1 LTFEIEIVSRDKHKA
16 NPKRTQSEPKANTKR
31 TQSEPKANPKRTQSE
46 MTNSVALNIN
56 VHNFLRW
63 TSIANR
69 IDNPHLSRSQC
80 MKNAMKELVSEKM
93 LRSFIRTKYS
103 EIKKQHPEYTRA
115 ECIKAAM
122 NEWREAK

>member
-1 LTFEIEIVSRDKHKA
+1 MTFETEIGKQRQTQT
-16 NPKRTQSEPKANTKR
+16 TQSELEPKANSKQT
-31 TQSEPKANPKRTQSE
+31 KANKPSEQPK
-46 MTNSVALNIN
+46 MTSVALNIN

-103 EIKKQHPEYTRA
+103 EIKKQHPEYTRS

-122 NEWREAK
+122 KEWRKAE

>member
-1 LTFEIEIVSRDKHKA
+1 LTFETEIGKQRQTQTKA
-16 NPKRTQSEPKANTKR
+16 NNQSELEPTTQSKLEPT
-31 TQSEPKANPKRTQSE
+31 TQSKQPK
-46 MTNSVALNIN
+46 MTSVALNIN
-56 VHNFLRW
+56 VHNFLHW

-103 EIKKQHPEYTRA
+103 EIKKQHPEYTRS
-115 ECIKAAM
+115 ECIKVAM
-122 NEWREAK
+122 KEWRKAE

>member
-1 LTFEIEIVSRDKHKA
+1 MKVIELISKKQTTNKA
-16 NPKRTQSEPKANTKR
+16 NQQTKR
-31 TQSEPKANPKRTQSE
+31 TTTNKANNLE
-46 MTNSVALNIN
+46 MTNSVVLNIN

-69 IDNPHLSRSQC
+69 IDNPHISRSQC

-115 ECIKAAM
+115 ECMKATLD
-122 NEWREAK
+122 EWRKAK

>member
-1 LTFEIEIVSRDKHKA
+1 
-16 NPKRTQSEPKANTKR
+16 
-31 TQSEPKANPKRTQSE
+31 
-46 MTNSVALNIN
+46 MTSVALNIN
-56 VHNFLRW
+56 VLNFLRW

-93 LRSFIRTKYS
+93 LRSFIRAKYS

-115 ECIKAAM
+115 ECIKVAM
-122 NEWREAK
+122 NEWRNQNK

>member
-1 LTFEIEIVSRDKHKA
+1 
-16 NPKRTQSEPKANTKR
+16 
-31 TQSEPKANPKRTQSE
+31 

-56 VHNFLRW
+56 VHNFLHW

-69 IDNPHLSRSQC
+69 IDNPHLSRSHC

>member
-1 LTFEIEIVSRDKHKA
+1 
-16 NPKRTQSEPKANTKR
+16 
-31 TQSEPKANPKRTQSE
+31 
-46 MTNSVALNIN
+46 MTSVALNIN

-80 MKNAMKELVSEKM
+80 MKNAMKELVSEKI

-122 NEWREAK
+122 NEWRKTE

>member
-1 LTFEIEIVSRDKHKA
+1 MTFETEIGKQRQTQTTKA
-16 NPKRTQSEPKANTKR
+16 NQQPKTKQPKAN
-31 TQSEPKANPKRTQSE
+31 QQPK
-46 MTNSVALNIN
+46 MTSVALNIN

-80 MKNAMKELVSEKM
+80 MKNAMKELVSEKI

-103 EIKKQHPEYTRA
+103 EIKKQHPEYTRS
-115 ECIKAAM
+115 ECIKVAM
-122 NEWREAK
+122 KEWRKAE

>member
-1 LTFEIEIVSRDKHKA
+1 MTFDTEIGKQRQ
-16 NPKRTQSEPKANTKR
+16 TQSELEST
-31 TQSEPKANPKRTQSE
+31 TQSKQPK
-46 MTNSVALNIN
+46 MTSVALNIN

-103 EIKKQHPEYTRA
+103 EIKKQHPEYTRS
-115 ECIKAAM
+115 ECIKVAM
-122 NEWREAK
+122 KEWRKAE

>member
-1 LTFEIEIVSRDKHKA
+1 
-16 NPKRTQSEPKANTKR
+16 
-31 TQSEPKANPKRTQSE
+31 
-46 MTNSVALNIN
+46 MTSVALNIN
-56 VHNFLRW
+56 VHNFLHW

-80 MKNAMKELVSEKM
+80 MKNAMKELVGEKM

>member
-1 LTFEIEIVSRDKHKA
+1 MTFEIEIVSKDKHKA
-16 NPKRTQSEPKANTKR
+16 NT
-31 TQSEPKANPKRTQSE
+31 KRTQSE

-56 VHNFLRW
+56 VHNFLHW

>member
-1 LTFEIEIVSRDKHKA
+1 MKVIELISKKQTTNKA
-16 NPKRTQSEPKANTKR
+16 NQQTKR
-31 TQSEPKANPKRTQSE
+31 TTTNKANNLE
-46 MTNSVALNIN
+46 MTNSVVLNIN

-69 IDNPHLSRSQC
+69 IDNPHISRSQC
-80 MKNAMKELVSEKM
+80 MKNAMKELVSEKI

-122 NEWREAK
+122 NEWRKTE